1 MKVLVVGGSGF
12 VGRALTSRLLEAGHE
27 VESWDRTLRQ
37 DEIPG
42 LHCEAVDLLG
52 DEPLPQPGGHPWD
65 AAFHLAAYS
74 VPGAAWTQN
83 LVFANLRMTARV
95 FDHLAATAPGSRAV
109 FASSAFVYAPSDQP
123 LKETDPL
130 GSTHP
135 YALSKQLG
143 ETWAMSHR
151 KTLKVFI
158 VRPFNQ
164 LGPGMAQGLLVP
176 ELMDRIHRGEN
187 PIRMLGRDDIRDFL
201 DWRDAMDAYLRL
213 LLVDAPSGSIWNL
226 CSGRPTRVSELV
238 RGLLKGRGLE
248 SPVLFANPAVETM
261 VGDPTRL
268 KADTG
273 WAPRHALED
282 TVQAILQA
290 T

>member
-12 VGRALTSRLLEAGHE
+12 VGRALTSHLLEAGHQ
-27 VESWDRTLRQ
+27 VDSWDRTLR
-37 DEIPG
+37 PG
-42 LHCEAVDLLG
+42 GLPALHSEAVDLLG
-52 DEPLPQPGGHPWD
+52 QDPLPQPEGHPWD

-74 VPGAAWTQN
+74 VPGADWTQD

-95 FDHLAATAPGSRAV
+95 FDHLAATAPGCRAI
-109 FASSAFVYAPSDQP
+109 FASSAFVYAPSEQP

-135 YALSKQLG
+135 YALSKHLG
-143 ETWAMSHR
+143 EVWALSR
-151 KTLKVFI
+151 RDALKVFI

-176 ELMDRIHRGEN
+176 ELLDRIHHGEG
-187 PIRMLGRDDIRDFL
+187 PIRMQGRDDIRDFL
-201 DWRDAMDAYLRL
+201 DWRDAMEAYLRL
-213 LLVDAPSGSIWNL
+213 LETDAPSGSIWNL

-238 RGLLKGRGLE
+238 RCLLKGCGLE
-248 SPVLFANPAVETM
+248 RPVLFANSAVETM
-261 VGDPTRL
+261 VGDSSRL
-268 KADTG
+268 SADTG
-273 WAPRHALED
+273 WVPRRTLED